1 MDEMSRQF
9 AWTYRTSDGKA
20 VFQIVPSRPRIFVT
34 ARRCNL
40 VCDSQDEVEDRDGM
54 AAGFGIVDRR

>member
-1 MDEMSRQF
+1 
-9 AWTYRTSDGKA
+9 
-20 VFQIVPSRPRIFVT
+20 VT

-54 AAGFGIVDRR
+54 APLRNRDRDRIAANAGRDRARWGWTADDANCSLPGIKPS